1 MLVKER
7 KAVYC
12 NDGFYRCSRWGNYR
26 LQADNSP
33 NRVRQLHCCC
43 WIVCSAQDASKNKND
58 DAYSKFVESAWQSAR
73 HCTIRGQFDF
83 NFLAEPLPLSEVESA
98 ASIVK
103 RFVTGESA
111 SSSASSPV
119 SRTFAHRCDVL
130 LVSQHVQVQ

>member
-1 MLVKER
+1 MLILVKE
-7 KAVYC
+7 KKVVNC

-103 RFVTGESA
+103 RFVTGESYIDCA
-111 SSSASSPV
+111 
-119 SRTFAHRCDVL
+119 
-130 LVSQHVQVQ
+130 QV